1 MLKNFIII
9 GLLCLCVWMGNR
21 IVVLD
26 RYNYASR
33 LNMCSEYANPAD
45 LIGRHNCL
53 KKMETRTNWMWH
65 LANGLNIL

>member
-21 IVVLD
+21 IVILD

-45 LIGRHNCL
+45 LVRRHNCL
-53 KKMETRTNWMWH
+53 KKVETRTNWMWH
-65 LANGLNIL
+65 LVYGLIF